1 MKFKTIAEAFNHYR
15 TSTLEEIECRA
26 AEIKNIVATD
36 ATADVDAL
44 NIELEGLSQ
53 AKQNVQS
60 RAAGGQQNSFNPVA
74 GAGMTFERRA
84 SYEAT
89 EGDVFNSAEYRSA
102 FMKRLLGRKLNSF
115 EEAAFNRAMTEQR
128 ADAYGTSGNVA
139 AVLPTQTLNEVISK
153 ARTMGGIMSVC
164 RSFNV
169 PSKIAIPV
177 GTPAAA
183 ASWHTEGAAV
193 DSAAPSVATVS
204 FDGYEIMKVL
214 SISVKVQS
222 MSIAAFESYL
232 VEELTNCVMAC
243 IADGLVN
250 GTGSSQGTGVLN
262 GITWGDTNALTL
274 STAWL
279 SYEDID
285 NAETFDLAR
294 FKNKFAI
301 GGADLSKTLDLTC
314 ATLLMIDKDT
324 GKRCVTQ
331 MYWIPEET
339 LERRVAEEKIPYD
352 KWRDRG
358 LLRTCAGNTINYKDV
373 TAWFLEMAAE
383 YKIVPA
389 WVYYDA
395 WSARYWVEEMKAS
408 GFNMIPCI
416 QGAKTLSLPMQ
427 NMGADLQAKR
437 IVYNNHPILKWCLT
451 NTGVKTD
458 VNGNIVPVKN
468 QAAKQRID
476 GMASLLDAY
485 VGLTEKYEEYIRT
498 L

>member
-15 TSTLEEIECRA
+15 TSTLEEIERRA

-183 ASWHTEGAAV
+183 ASWHTRA
-193 DSAAPSVATVS
+193 
-204 FDGYEIMKVL
+204 
-214 SISVKVQS
+214 QR
-222 MSIAAFESYL
+222 
-232 VEELTNCVMAC
+232 LTAQRP
-243 IADGLVN
+243 A
-250 GTGSSQGTGVLN
+250 SQPF
-262 GITWGDTNALTL
+262 L
-274 STAWL
+274 STATKL
-279 SYEDID
+279 
-285 NAETFDLAR
+285 
-294 FKNKFAI
+294 
-301 GGADLSKTLDLTC
+301 
-314 ATLLMIDKDT
+314 
-324 GKRCVTQ
+324 
-331 MYWIPEET
+331 
-339 LERRVAEEKIPYD
+339 
-352 KWRDRG
+352 
-358 LLRTCAGNTINYKDV
+358 
-373 TAWFLEMAAE
+373 
-383 YKIVPA
+383 
-389 WVYYDA
+389 
-395 WSARYWVEEMKAS
+395 
-408 GFNMIPCI
+408 
-416 QGAKTLSLPMQ
+416 
-427 NMGADLQAKR
+427 
-437 IVYNNHPILKWCLT
+437 
-451 NTGVKTD
+451 
-458 VNGNIVPVKN
+458 
-468 QAAKQRID
+468 
-476 GMASLLDAY
+476 
-485 VGLTEKYEEYIRT
+485 
-498 L
+498 

>member
-1 MKFKTIAEAFNHYR
+1 MITTAGTIRENIFDEMYATA
-15 TSTLEEIECRA
+15 C
-26 AEIKNIVATD
+26 NIVDGVFKDDTFLPILYELDSREEWTQPEAWQK
-36 ATADVDAL
+36 ANPAL
-44 NIELEGLSQ
+44 GTIKKIDDLQTKVARAQNNPNELRGLLVKDFNI
-53 AKQNVQS
+53 K
-60 RAAGGQQNSFNPVA
+60 
-74 GAGMTFERRA
+74 
-84 SYEAT
+84 
-89 EGDVFNSAEYRSA
+89 D
-102 FMKRLLGRKLNSF
+102 
-115 EEAAFNRAMTEQR
+115 
-128 ADAYGTSGNVA
+128 
-139 AVLPTQTLNEVISK
+139 
-153 ARTMGGIMSVC
+153 
-164 RSFNV
+164 
-169 PSKIAIPV
+169 
-177 GTPAAA
+177 
-183 ASWHTEGAAV
+183 
-193 DSAAPSVATVS
+193 
-204 FDGYEIMKVL
+204 
-214 SISVKVQS
+214 
-222 MSIAAFESYL
+222 
-232 VEELTNCVMAC
+232 
-243 IADGLVN
+243 
-250 GTGSSQGTGVLN
+250 
-262 GITWGDTNALTL
+262 TL

-279 SYEDID
+279 TYEDID

>member
-15 TSTLEEIECRA
+15 TSTLEEIERRA

-36 ATADVDAL
+36 AKADVDAL
-44 NIELEGLSQ
+44 NIELEGLAQ

-60 RAAGGQQNSFNPVA
+60 RAASGQQNSFNPVA

-115 EEAAFNRAMTEQR
+115 EEAAFNRAMNEQR
-128 ADAYGTSGNVA
+128 ADAYATSGSVA

-193 DSAAPSVATVS
+193 DSETPSVATVS

-214 SISVKVQS
+214 SISVKVQA

-250 GTGSSQGTGVLN
+250 GTGTAQGTGILKGV
-262 GITWGDTNALTL
+262 
-274 STAWL
+274 
-279 SYEDID
+279 
-285 NAETFDLAR
+285 
-294 FKNKFAI
+294 
-301 GGADLSKTLDLTC
+301 

-324 GKRCVTQ
+324 GKRCVAQ

-339 LERRVAEEKIPYD
+339 LEKRVTEEKIPYD

>member
-15 TSTLEEIECRA
+15 TSTLEEIERRA

-60 RAAGGQQNSFNPVA
+60 RAAGGKQNSFNPVA

-183 ASWHTEGAAV
+183 ANWHTEGAAV

-204 FDGYEIMKVL
+204 FDG
-214 SISVKVQS
+214 
-222 MSIAAFESYL
+222 
-232 VEELTNCVMAC
+232 
-243 IADGLVN
+243 
-250 GTGSSQGTGVLN
+250 
-262 GITWGDTNALTL
+262 
-274 STAWL
+274 
-279 SYEDID
+279 
-285 NAETFDLAR
+285 
-294 FKNKFAI
+294 
-301 GGADLSKTLDLTC
+301 
-314 ATLLMIDKDT
+314 
-324 GKRCVTQ
+324 
-331 MYWIPEET
+331 
-339 LERRVAEEKIPYD
+339 
-352 KWRDRG
+352 
-358 LLRTCAGNTINYKDV
+358 
-373 TAWFLEMAAE
+373 
-383 YKIVPA
+383 
-389 WVYYDA
+389 
-395 WSARYWVEEMKAS
+395 
-408 GFNMIPCI
+408 
-416 QGAKTLSLPMQ
+416 
-427 NMGADLQAKR
+427 
-437 IVYNNHPILKWCLT
+437 
-451 NTGVKTD
+451 
-458 VNGNIVPVKN
+458 
-468 QAAKQRID
+468 
-476 GMASLLDAY
+476 
-485 VGLTEKYEEYIRT
+485 
-498 L
+498 